1 MAKFHV
7 SERYACRLFNQWRS
21 SIRYQPHPRDDRAV
35 RLRLKELA
43 QDRPRYGYRRLHILL
58 LREGFKL
65 GKDQVHRI
73 YREENL
79 YVRTQPKR
87 RRRVITQLR
96 VPPPTPTKVNEVWAM
111 DFMHDQ
117 LICGK
122 KIRTLNLIDKLS
134 RECLWIEL
142 DYGLRSNHVV
152 EMLEYLR
159 ETRGLPE
166 VISVDNGSE
175 FTSKIMDQWAYI
187 NGVKLF
193 FIRPGKPTENG
204 HIESFNSKLRD
215 ECLNVHLFQSLQHA
229 KEEVEKWRIEYNE
242 WRPHSSIGNL
252 TPREFARRKMQQQI
266 AC

>member
-1 MAKFHV
+1 M
-7 SERYACRLFNQWRS
+7 
-21 SIRYQPHPRDDRAV
+21 
-35 RLRLKELA
+35 RLKELA
-43 QDRPRYGYRRLHILL
+43 QDRPRYGYRRLHVLL

-65 GKDQVHRI
+65 GKDRVHRI

-79 YVRTQPKR
+79 YARTQPKR

-96 VPPPTPTKVNEVWAM
+96 VPPPTPTKLNEVWSM

-117 LICGK
+117 PVCGK

-142 DYGLRSNHVV
+142 DYGLRSNNVV
-152 EMLEYLR
+152 DVLEYLQA
-159 ETRGLPE
+159 TRGVPE
-166 VISVDNGSE
+166 TICVDNGSE
-175 FTSKIMDQWAYI
+175 FTSRQLDQWAYI

-204 HIESFNSKLRD
+204 HIEAFNRRLRD
-215 ECLNVHLFQSLQHA
+215 ECLNVHLFQNLDHA

-252 TPREFARRKMQQQI
+252 TPREFARRRMPFSHHESYGLAGNDFSNWNYGSGQSQRYRT
-266 AC
+266 